1 VKGAPFAARLFD
13 ETCSMASAPAPASS
27 LAGRPERPI
36 LKMTGVSKRFPG
48 VLALEDVHLEVGPAE
63 IHALL
68 GENGAGKSTL
78 LKVLSG
84 AHSADAGEIELFGE
98 PVAFASP
105 HDAQRAGIVTI
116 YQEFTLAPD
125 MTIAEN
131 VFIGREPG
139 SRLFISWRRLAEMTR
154 AITDKIGLK
163 RDPMTPVR
171 DLSVA
176 EQQLV
181 EIARALSMRSRLI
194 VMDEPTSALSEA
206 EVANLVRIIRT
217 LKVEGLSIIF
227 VTHRLEEVFRI
238 CDRYTVLRD
247 GHYVASG
254 RVAET
259 NVEAIIRMMVG
270 RDVGALYGERPI
282 PRHGPVALEVEGL
295 TRRRNA
301 RDPHAIEL
309 VDVSLRAHKGEI
321 LGLAGLVGAGRTET
335 ARAIFGAD
343 RFDHGVIRVD
353 GDPVT
358 FTSPHDAMRR
368 GIGLVPEDRKKQA
381 LFLRL
386 AIRTNITIAAHDQ
399 ISRGWFIDEGREN
412 ALVDEF
418 RRLLSIR
425 MASADQHAGLLS
437 GGNQQKV
444 VLARWLALKP
454 KILIV
459 DEPTRGIDIG
469 SKVEVHNLLIEMAKQ
484 GIAVIVISSELPEI
498 LAVSDRIV
506 TMREGRVT
514 GEISRNDATQE
525 ILMSMMTFHEGA
537 ADGRPAA
544 A

>member
-1 VKGAPFAARLFD
+1 
-13 ETCSMASAPAPASS
+13 MANAPAALSS
-27 LAGRPERPI
+27 AATKSDGPI

-48 VLALEDVHLEVGPAE
+48 VRALEDVHLEVGEAE

-84 AHSADAGEIELFGE
+84 AHSADTGAIELFGE
-98 PVAFASP
+98 PVAFATP
-105 HDAQRAGIVTI
+105 HDAQRAGVVTI

-139 SRLFISWRRLAEMTR
+139 SKLLISWRRLADDTR

-163 RDPMTPVR
+163 RDPMTLVR

-181 EIARALSMRSRLI
+181 EIARALSMQSRLI

-206 EVANLVRIIRT
+206 EVANLVRIVKT
-217 LKVEGLSIIF
+217 LKAEGLSIIF

-282 PRHGPVALEVEGL
+282 PAHGPVALEVEGL

-343 RFDHGVIRVD
+343 RFDQGVIRVD

-358 FTSPHDAMRR
+358 FASPQDAMLR

-399 ISRGWFIDEGREN
+399 ISRGWFIDEGRE
-412 ALVDEF
+412 AKLVEEY

-425 MASADQHAGLLS
+425 MASPDQLAGLLS

-444 VLARWLALKP
+444 VLARWLALRP

-514 GEISRNDATQE
+514 GEIARNDATQE

-537 ADGRPAA
+537 ADSRAEDLTRSP
-544 A
+544 

>member
-1 VKGAPFAARLFD
+1 MANAPAAL
-13 ETCSMASAPAPASS
+13 SSAPAKSDS
-27 LAGRPERPI
+27 PI

-48 VLALEDVHLEVGPAE
+48 VRALENVHLEVGPSE

-78 LKVLSG
+78 LKILSG
-84 AHSADAGEIELFGE
+84 AQSADAGEIELFGE
-98 PVAFASP
+98 PVAFATP
-105 HDAQRAGIVTI
+105 HDAQRAGVVTI

-139 SRLFISWRRLAEMTR
+139 SKLFVSWRRMAAETK
-154 AITDKIGLK
+154 AIAERIGLK
-163 RDPMTPVR
+163 RDPMTAVR

-181 EIARALSMRSRLI
+181 EIARALSMKSRLI

-206 EVANLVRIIRT
+206 EVANLARIIRT
-217 LKVEGLSIIF
+217 LKAEGLSIIF
-227 VTHRLEEVFRI
+227 VTHRLEEVFRL

-247 GHYVASG
+247 GRYVASG

-259 NVEAIIRMMVG
+259 NVDAIIRMMVG

-282 PRHGPVALEVEGL
+282 PEHGKVALEVEGL

-301 RDPHAIEL
+301 RDPNAIEL
-309 VDVSLRAHKGEI
+309 VDVSLKAHHGEI

-343 RFDHGVIRVD
+343 KFDHGIIRID
-353 GDPVT
+353 GKPVV
-358 FTSPHDAMRR
+358 FTSPQEAMRH

-386 AIRTNITIAAHDQ
+386 AIRTNITIAAQGQ
-399 ISRGWFIDEGREN
+399 ISRGWFIDEGRES

-425 MASADQHAGLLS
+425 MASADQQAGLLS

-444 VLARWLALKP
+444 VLARWLALRP

-459 DEPTRGIDIG
+459 DEPTRGVDVG
-469 SKVEVHNLLIEMAKQ
+469 SKVEVHNILIEMAKS
-484 GIAVIVISSELPEI
+484 GVAVIVISSELPEI

-514 GEISRNDATQE
+514 GEIARNDATQE
-525 ILMSMMTFHEGA
+525 ILMSMMTAHDSGA
-537 ADGRPAA
+537 AASAA
-544 A
+544 

>member
-1 VKGAPFAARLFD
+1 MVHAPTAL
-13 ETCSMASAPAPASS
+13 SSAPAKSN
-27 LAGRPERPI
+27 GPI

-48 VLALEDVHLEVGPAE
+48 VRALEDVHLEVGQSE

-98 PVAFASP
+98 PVAFATP
-105 HDAQRAGIVTI
+105 HDAQRAGIITI

-139 SRLFISWRRLAEMTR
+139 SRLLVSWRRMAAETQ
-154 AITDKIGLK
+154 AIADRIGLR
-163 RDPMTPVR
+163 RDPMTAVR

-181 EIARALSMRSRLI
+181 EIARALSMQSRLI

-217 LKVEGLSIIF
+217 LKAEGLSIIF
-227 VTHRLEEVFRI
+227 VTHRLEEVFRL

-282 PRHGPVALEVEGL
+282 PEHGPVALEVEGL

-301 RDPHAIEL
+301 RDPNAIEL

-343 RFDHGVIRVD
+343 KFDHGVIRID
-353 GDPVT
+353 GKPVA
-358 FTSPHDAMRR
+358 FNSPQDAMRH

-386 AIRTNITIAAHDQ
+386 AIRTNVTIAAHDQ
-399 ISRGWFIDEGREN
+399 ISRGWFIDEGRES

-425 MASADQHAGLLS
+425 MASADQQAGLLS

-444 VLARWLALKP
+444 VLARWLALRP

-469 SKVEVHNLLIEMAKQ
+469 SKVEVHNILIEMAKQ
-484 GIAVIVISSELPEI
+484 GIAVVVISSELPEI

-514 GEISRNDATQE
+514 GEIARNDATQE

-537 ADGRPAA
+537 ADARAA
-544 A
+544 S

>member
-1 VKGAPFAARLFD
+1 MATASAA
-13 ETCSMASAPAPASS
+13 ASAPAPS
-27 LAGRPERPI
+27 ERPI
-36 LKMTGVSKRFPG
+36 LKMIGISKRFPG
-48 VLALEDVHLEVGPAE
+48 VLALEDVHLEVGEAE

-84 AHSADAGEIELFGE
+84 AHSADSGAIELYGQ

-105 HDAQRAGIVTI
+105 HDAQRAGVVTI

-139 SRLFISWRRLAEMTR
+139 STLFVSWRRLAERTR

-171 DLSVA
+171 ELSVA

-181 EIARALSMRSRLI
+181 EIARALSMQSRLI
-194 VMDEPTSALSEA
+194 VMDEPTSALSES
-206 EVANLVRIIRT
+206 EVANLARIVGR
-217 LKVEGLSIIF
+217 LKAEGLSIIF
-227 VTHRLEEVFRI
+227 VTHRLEEVFRL

-247 GHYVASG
+247 GHYVGSG
-254 RVAET
+254 RVADVT
-259 NVEAIIRMMVG
+259 VEAIIRMMVG
-270 RDVGALYGERPI
+270 RDVGALYGRRQIPER
-282 PRHGPVALEVEGL
+282 GAVALEVEGL

-343 RFDHGVIRVD
+343 KFDSGEIRID
-353 GDPVT
+353 GRKVSFSGPR
-358 FTSPHDAMRR
+358 DAMLA
-368 GIGLVPEDRKKQA
+368 GVGLVPEDRKKQA

-386 AIRTNITIAAHDQ
+386 ATRTNITIASHDQ
-399 ISRGWFIDEGREN
+399 ISRGWFIDEGRE
-412 ALVDEF
+412 AKLVEQF
-418 RRLLSIR
+418 RRLLTIR
-425 MASADQHAGLLS
+425 MASPDQQAGLLS

-444 VLARWLALKP
+444 VLARWLALRP
-454 KILIV
+454 RILIV
-459 DEPTRGIDIG
+459 DEPTRGIDVG
-469 SKVEVHNLLIEMAKQ
+469 SKVEVHNLLLQMAKQ

-514 GEISRNDATQE
+514 GDITRGEATQE
-525 ILMSMMTFHEGA
+525 ILMSMMTFHAGA
-537 ADGRPAA
+537 DEARPVSVEANDG
-544 A
+544 

>member
-1 VKGAPFAARLFD
+1 MP
-13 ETCSMASAPAPASS
+13 
-27 LAGRPERPI
+27 LADNPPDRPI
-36 LKMTGVSKRFPG
+36 LKMSGISKRFPG
-48 VLALEDVHLEVGPAE
+48 VRALENVHFEVGPAE

-84 AHSADAGEIELFGE
+84 AHQADTGTIELFGKE
-98 PVAFASP
+98 VSFETP

-116 YQEFTLAPD
+116 YQECTLAPD

-139 SRLFISWRRLAEMTR
+139 SRLFVSWRRLAEDTKTIAER
-154 AITDKIGLK
+154 IGLK

-206 EVANLVRIIRT
+206 EVANLARIIRR
-217 LKVEGLSIIF
+217 LKAEGLSIIF
-227 VTHRLEEVFRI
+227 VTHRLEEVFRL

-247 GHYVASG
+247 GHWVGSGDVADTS
-254 RVAET
+254 VD
-259 NVEAIIRMMVG
+259 AIIRMMVG
-270 RDVGALYGERPI
+270 REVGALYGPPPPSAR
-282 PRHGPVALEVEGL
+282 GPVALEVSHL
-295 TRRRNA
+295 TRRRDA

-309 VDVSLRAHKGEI
+309 IDVSLQAHHGEI

-343 RFDHGVIRVD
+343 RFDSGEIRVD
-353 GDPVT
+353 GKAVS
-358 FTSPHDAMRR
+358 FSSPRDAMAH
-368 GIGLVPEDRKKQA
+368 GVGLVPEDRKKQA

-386 AIRTNITIAAHDQ
+386 AIRINMTIAAQDE
-399 ISRGWFIDEGREN
+399 IARGWFIDEKREMK
-412 ALVDEF
+412 LVDEF

-425 MASADQHAGLLS
+425 MASPDQEVGLLS

-444 VLARWLALKP
+444 VLARWLALRP

-459 DEPTRGIDIG
+459 DEPTRGIDVG
-469 SKVEVHNLLIEMAKQ
+469 SKVEVHNLLIDMAKS
-484 GIAVIVISSELPEI
+484 GIAVVVISSELPEI

-514 GEISRNDATQE
+514 GEIDRSGATQE
-525 ILMSMMTFHEGA
+525 ILMAMMTAHERA
-537 ADGRPAA
+537 CAA
-544 A
+544 AAA

>member
-1 VKGAPFAARLFD
+1 MAHAPATL
-13 ETCSMASAPAPASS
+13 SSAPAKSH
-27 LAGRPERPI
+27 GPI
-36 LKMTGVSKRFPG
+36 LKMTGISKRFPG
-48 VLALEDVHLEVGPAE
+48 VRALEDVHLEVGHAE

-84 AHSADAGEIELFGE
+84 AHSADAGEIELYGE
-98 PVAFASP
+98 PVAFATP

-139 SRLFISWRRLAEMTR
+139 SKLFISWRRLSEDTR

-163 RDPMTPVR
+163 RDPMTLVR

-206 EVANLVRIIRT
+206 EVANLARIIGT
-217 LKVEGLSIIF
+217 LKSEGLSIIF
-227 VTHRLEEVFRI
+227 VTHRLEEVFRL
-238 CDRYTVLRD
+238 CDRFTVLRD
-247 GHYVASG
+247 GRYVGSG
-254 RVAET
+254 AVT
-259 NVEAIIRMMVG
+259 DVTVEAIIRMMVG

-282 PRHGPVALEVEGL
+282 PEHGPVALEVEGL
-295 TRRRNA
+295 TRRRTA

-343 RFDHGVIRVD
+343 RFDHGVIRID
-353 GDPVT
+353 GKEVSFAGPR
-358 FTSPHDAMRR
+358 DAMLH
-368 GIGLVPEDRKKQA
+368 GIGLAPEDRKKQA

-386 AIRTNITIAAHDQ
+386 AIRTNITIAAQDQ
-399 ISRGWFIDEGREN
+399 ISRGWFIDEGRE
-412 ALVDEF
+412 AAVVDEF

-425 MASADQHAGLLS
+425 MAGPDQLAGLLS

-444 VLARWLALKP
+444 VLARWLALRP

-469 SKVEVHNLLIEMAKQ
+469 SKVEVHNLLIDMAKS

-514 GEISRNDATQE
+514 GEIARNDATQE
-525 ILMSMMTFHEGA
+525 ILMSMMTFHDA
-537 ADGRPAA
+537 AGEARVRAS
-544 A
+544 

>member
-1 VKGAPFAARLFD
+1 MANAPAAL
-13 ETCSMASAPAPASS
+13 SSAPAM
-27 LAGRPERPI
+27 LNRPV
-36 LKMTGVSKRFPG
+36 LKMTGISKRFPG
-48 VLALEDVHLEVGPAE
+48 VLALEGVHLEVGEAE

-84 AHSADAGEIELFGE
+84 AHSADSGEIELYGE

-139 SRLFISWRRLAEMTR
+139 SGLFVSWRRLAEDTR
-154 AITDKIGLK
+154 AITDKIGLR

-206 EVANLVRIIRT
+206 EVANLARIVTT
-217 LKVEGLSIIF
+217 LKAEGLSIIF
-227 VTHRLEEVFRI
+227 VTHRLEEVFRL
-238 CDRYTVLRD
+238 CDRFTVLRD
-247 GHYVASG
+247 GRYVGAG
-254 RVAET
+254 QVADVT
-259 NVEAIIRMMVG
+259 VDAIIRMMVG
-270 RDVGALYGERPI
+270 REVGALYGQRPI
-282 PRHGPVALEVEGL
+282 PERGPVALEVEGL

-309 VDVSLRAHKGEI
+309 VGVSLKAHKGEI

-343 RFDHGVIRVD
+343 AFDSGEIRID
-353 GDPVT
+353 GRKVN
-358 FTSPHDAMRR
+358 FSGPHDAMLA
-368 GIGLVPEDRKKQA
+368 GVGLVPEDRKKQA

-386 AIRTNITIAAHDQ
+386 AIRTNVTIAAHDQ
-399 ISRGWFIDEGREN
+399 ISRGWFIDESREDK
-412 ALVDEF
+412 LVEEF

-425 MASADQHAGLLS
+425 MASPDQLAGLLS

-444 VLARWLALKP
+444 VLARWLALRP

-459 DEPTRGIDIG
+459 DEPTRGIDVG
-469 SKVEVHNLLIEMAKQ
+469 SKVEVHNLLIEMAKS

-514 GEISRNDATQE
+514 GEIARNDATQE
-525 ILMSMMTFHEGA
+525 ILMSMMTFHDGA
-537 ADGRPAA
+537 AESRAQA
-544 A
+544 S

>member
-1 VKGAPFAARLFD
+1 MTDLNAASTPG
-13 ETCSMASAPAPASS
+13 ETPPA
-27 LAGRPERPI
+27 I
-36 LKMTGVSKRFPG
+36 LRMTGVSKQFPG
-48 VLALEDVHLEVGPAE
+48 VKALEGVDLEIAEGE

-78 LKVLSG
+78 LKILSG
-84 AHSADAGEIELFGE
+84 AQAADEGRIELFGQE
-98 PVAFASP
+98 VRFESP

-125 MTIAEN
+125 MSIAEN

-139 SRLFISWRRLAEMTR
+139 SRLFVSWKKLAAQTK
-154 AITDKIGLK
+154 AIADRIGLK
-163 RDPMTPVR
+163 RDPMTLVR

-181 EIARALSMRSRLI
+181 EITRALSMRSRLI

-206 EVANLVRIIRT
+206 EVASLAVIIRR
-217 LKVEGLSIIF
+217 LRSEGISVIF
-227 VTHRLEEVFRI
+227 VTHRLEEVFRL

-247 GHYVASG
+247 GRFVGAG
-254 RVAET
+254 KVAET
-259 NVEAIIRMMVG
+259 NVEAIIRLMVG
-270 RDVGALYGERPI
+270 RDVDALYGARPI
-282 PRHGPVALEVEGL
+282 PEPGPIALEVKGL
-295 TRRRNA
+295 TRLRTEQ
-301 RDPHAIEL
+301 DPHAIEL
-309 VDVSLRAHKGEI
+309 IDVSLRLHQGEI

-343 RFDHGVIRVD
+343 RFDEGAITVAGR
-353 GDPVT
+353 PVT
-358 FTSPHDAMRR
+358 FASPLDAMRA

-381 LFLRL
+381 LFLSL

-399 ISRGWFIDEGREN
+399 ISALRFFIDERKEN
-412 ALVDEF
+412 KLVDDY

-425 MASADQHAGLLS
+425 MASPDQAAGNLS

-444 VLARWLALKP
+444 VLARWLALRP

-469 SKVEVHNLLIEMAKQ
+469 SKVEVHNLLVEMAKS
-484 GIAVIVISSELPEI
+484 GIAVMVISSELPEI
-498 LAVSDRIV
+498 LSLSDRIV

-514 GEISRNDATQE
+514 GEIKRTEATQE
-525 ILMSMMTFHEGA
+525 NLMAMMTLHEASANGSA
-537 ADGRPAA
+537 MTN
-544 A
+544 

>member
-1 VKGAPFAARLFD
+1 MPN
-13 ETCSMASAPAPASS
+13 APAAPPPA
-27 LAGRPERPI
+27 EDRPI

-48 VLALEDVHLEVGPAE
+48 VRALEDVHLEVDRAE

-84 AHSADAGEIELFGE
+84 AHGADAGEIELFGE
-98 PVAFASP
+98 PVAFATP
-105 HDAQRAGIVTI
+105 HDAQRAGVVTI

-139 SRLFISWRRLAEMTR
+139 SRLFINWRRLAEDTK
-154 AITDKIGLK
+154 AITDRIGLR
-163 RDPMTPVR
+163 RDPLTPVR

-206 EVANLVRIIRT
+206 EVANLARIIKT
-217 LKVEGLSIIF
+217 LKAEGLSIIF
-227 VTHRLEEVFRI
+227 VTHRLEEVFRL
-238 CDRYTVLRD
+238 CDRFTVLRD
-247 GHYVASG
+247 GRYVGAG
-254 RVAET
+254 KVADAT
-259 NVEAIIRMMVG
+259 VEAIIRMMVG

-282 PRHGPVALEVEGL
+282 PEHGPVALEVKGL
-295 TRRRNA
+295 TRLREA

-309 VDVSLRAHKGEI
+309 VDVSLTAHKGEI

-343 RFDHGVIRVD
+343 KFDHGEIRVD
-353 GDPVT
+353 GKPVR
-358 FTSPHDAMRR
+358 FSGPGDAMAH

-386 AIRTNITIAAHDQ
+386 AVRTNMTIAAQDR
-399 ISRGWFIDEGREN
+399 ISRGWFIDERRED
-412 ALVDEF
+412 AVIDEF

-425 MASADQHAGLLS
+425 MTSPDQAAALLS

-459 DEPTRGIDIG
+459 DEPTRGIDVG
-469 SKVEVHNLLIEMAKQ
+469 SKVEVHNLLIDMAKS

-514 GEISRNDATQE
+514 GEIARKNATQE
-525 ILMSMMTFHEGA
+525 ILMSMMTLHEEA
-537 ADGRPAA
+537 RDRPPPAL
-544 A
+544 

>member
-1 VKGAPFAARLFD
+1 MIANAASTFDAPGA
-13 ETCSMASAPAPASS
+13 
-27 LAGRPERPI
+27 RPKPI
-36 LKMTGVSKRFPG
+36 LKMTGISKSFPG
-48 VLALEDVHLEVGPAE
+48 VRALEDVHLEVGEGE

-78 LKVLSG
+78 LKILSG
-84 AHSADAGEIELFGE
+84 AQSADSGEIELFGA
-98 PVAFASP
+98 PAAFASP
-105 HDAQRAGIVTI
+105 HDAQRAGVVTI

-125 MTIAEN
+125 MSIAEN

-139 SRLFISWRRLAEMTR
+139 SRLFVSWRKLAEQTG
-154 AITDKIGLK
+154 AITDRIGLK
-163 RDPMTPVR
+163 RDPMTLVR

-206 EVANLVRIIRT
+206 EVANLAGIIHK
-217 LKVEGLSIIF
+217 LKTEGLSVIF
-227 VTHRLEEVFRI
+227 VTHRLEEVFRL

-247 GHYVASG
+247 GRFIGDGEVAATD
-254 RVAET
+254 VA
-259 NVEAIIRMMVG
+259 AIIRMMVG
-270 RDVGALYGERPI
+270 RDVGSLYGSRPI
-282 PRHGPVALEVEGL
+282 PAPGPVALEVEGL
-295 TRRRNA
+295 TRRRSA

-309 VDVSLRAHKGEI
+309 VDVALRAHKGEI

-343 RFDHGVIRVD
+343 KFDRGTVKIDGRPVFLRGPRDAMSHGV
-353 GDPVT
+353 
-358 FTSPHDAMRR
+358 
-368 GIGLVPEDRKKQA
+368 GLVPEDRKKQA

-386 AIRTNITIAAHDQ
+386 AIRHNMTIAAHDQ
-399 ISRGWFIDEGREN
+399 ISRFGIFIDERAENRMIDGFREQ
-412 ALVDEF
+412 L
-418 RRLLSIR
+418 RIR
-425 MASADQHAGLLS
+425 MAGREQAVGDLS

-444 VLARWLALKP
+444 VLARWLALRP

-469 SKVEVHNLLIEMAKQ
+469 SKVEVHNLLIEMAKA
-484 GIAVIVISSELPEI
+484 GVAVIVISSELPEI

-514 GEISRNDATQE
+514 GEIARDAATQE
-525 ILMSMMTFHEGA
+525 ILMSMMTAQAGA
-537 ADGRPAA
+537 SINRGLA
-544 A
+544 